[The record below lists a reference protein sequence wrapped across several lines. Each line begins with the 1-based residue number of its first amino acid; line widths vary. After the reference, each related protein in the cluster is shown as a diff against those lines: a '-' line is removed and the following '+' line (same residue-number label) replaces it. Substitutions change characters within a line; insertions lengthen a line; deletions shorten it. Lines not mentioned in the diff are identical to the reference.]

1 MNDSDT
7 KFFANG
13 EGIENI
19 VPYFDNGD
27 ILTPEAS
34 IHIVKDNEK
43 EQGKNSKNKL
53 EKVQFQWR
61 RSNLVGELCHKLKES
76 ASPLEIY
83 EKVVNLEALI
93 ELLVTQSNL
102 YSKQNGH
109 HFITNPE
116 EMKAFLG
123 TNYVMAVNQLPH
135 IYLCTGIVT
144 ILLATMVFKTF
155 LQRVDTRR
163 SCRIFTLEI
172 ILMRPTIGHLNKLF
186 QESYLNEPK

>member
-123 TNYVMAVNQLPH
+123 TNYIMAVNQLPH

-155 LQRVDTRR
+155 LQRVDTMR